1 MQIIRIQYARV
12 PKIRMLNHRFRPD
25 VNHLVVTLDVNGY
38 APPASNDFLKIYHAL
53 AELFPTL
60 SRHSCCE
67 EWENTPLFLREEPG
81 VSIKSVGEVADVA
94 HLVEHVIVD
103 LQCSVSGMRQCSGIT
118 CGHRSPENR
127 FDLFVECLDPRV
139 GVFAAM
145 FATSLVTA
153 MLTRSRLSQRHRN
166 LATAARLVLEDPG
179 LALDPG
185 LLSLRMQCC
194 PATARWALLE
204 LASFGLVDLEGNG
217 DHEHTRKTPRP
228 RTDPGQRYPR
238 RRAARG

>member
-12 PKIRMLNHRFRPD
+12 PRIRMLNHRFRPD

-38 APPASNDFLKIYHAL
+38 APPASNGFVKIYHAL

-67 EWENTPLFLREEPG
+67 EWENTPLFLHEEPG
-81 VSIKSVGEVADVA
+81 VPIKSVGEVADVA

-103 LQCSVSGMRQCSGIT
+103 LQCAISGMRQCSGIT

-139 GVFAAM
+139 GAFAAS
-145 FATSLVTA
+145 FATSLVA
-153 MLTRSRLSQRHRN
+153 VMLTRSRLSPRRRN
-166 LATAARLVLEDPG
+166 LAAAARLLLEEPG
-179 LALDPG
+179 LAMEPAVLAM
-185 LLSLRMQCC
+185 RMACC
-194 PATARWALLE
+194 PVTARWALAE
-204 LASFGLVDLEGNG
+204 LAPFGLADLERSS
-217 DHEHTRKTPRP
+217 DHGHTRKTTRAGANPGRRY
-228 RTDPGQRYPR
+228 RT
-238 RRAARG
+238 ARG